1 MHAIDELIKML
12 YAVNP
17 QEIQNE
23 GIRLAREVEHIA
35 VFILPPDS
43 GAWENCAKILAE
55 RDDKTLK
62 PYLIDIFEWLMD
74 MTYPGAFIIYDRLLR
89 YEKNQHFFWC
99 VEMCTKYAKVINE
112 YPWYH
117 NMISLIGGKDEWD
130 KL

>member
-55 RDDKTLK
+55 RDDKTLR
-62 PYLIDIFEWLMD
+62 PYLRYIFEWLMD
-74 MTYPGAFIIYDRLLR
+74 MNYPGAFTIFERLEK
-89 YEKNQHFFWC
+89 YEKDWHFHFC
-99 VEMCTKYAKVINE
+99 IDGCIKYAKLING
-112 YPWYH
+112 YQWYH